1 MVRIVVTWSK
11 RMPRRSKPPG
21 SAKSRLRKTVTQ
33 ARRQRSTTW
42 RRRLSRTLRRETEV
56 ERLTRELSTI
66 AEQQRATAEVLKLI
80 SSPSGDPQS
89 VFANILANAVR
100 ICDAHCGVINRWDGD
115 ALHLV
120 ATHNMPRAFIE
131 LRKQFFHRPHHHS
144 PTGRMLATRSLVH
157 IADLAAD
164 PAYLERNPP
173 TIAAVEAGARTILAV
188 PLWKDTELIGSL
200 FVGRNEVRPFAD
212 KQIEIVENF
221 AAQAVV
227 AIENA
232 QLLHELRETLRQQTA
247 AADVLKII
255 SRSAF
260 NLQAVLDTVVKL
272 AARLCDADQAAL
284 LPNRAYFRAFAT
296 YGGPASFN
304 EAVGKVIFEPG
315 RGSVLG
321 RVAIEA
327 KPLQV
332 ADVLADPEYTLHEA
346 QRKIGYRTC
355 LCVPLLRDGHPIGV
369 VSLMRLTVRPFTD
382 KQIEIVQ
389 NFADQAVVAIE
400 NTRLIAEL
408 RQRTNQ
414 LDCSVAELQRERN
427 NKLMNLEAMA
437 ASISH
442 EVRQPL
448 TSIVANGRAALRFLG
463 HSPPNVEEAQSA
475 LKKIIGDS
483 HRASQVFDNI
493 RALFG
498 KADEGHEPINA
509 NELIRDVVTG
519 FQGDLE
525 QHGITASVK
534 LLEALPKIVAHKGQL
549 HQVLINLIRNA
560 TEAMQADENGHRVL
574 QVSSGRHDD
583 DKIILSIEDSG
594 PGIDPKH
601 AENIFDAFITTKSHG
616 MGLGL
621 ALCRMII
628 ERHSGELSVSPA
640 HPRGSIFHIVLPIF
654 PATR

>member
-1 MVRIVVTWSK
+1 MSK
-11 RMPRRSKPPG
+11 RHTMPVVHRHG
-21 SAKSRLRKTVTQ
+21 SSNASP
-33 ARRQRSTTW
+33 
-42 RRRLSRTLRRETEV
+42 ETEATGL
-56 ERLTRELSTI
+56 RHELHE
-66 AEQQRATAEVLKLI
+66 ALEQQAATAGVLKLI
-80 SSPSGDPQS
+80 SSSFGDPQL
-89 VFANILANAVR
+89 VFANILASAVR
-100 ICDAHCGVINRWDGD
+100 ICDADIGIINRWDGD

-120 ATHNMPRAFIE
+120 ATHNMPQTFIE
-131 LRKQFFHRPHHHS
+131 LREQSPYRPLQYS
-144 PTGRMLATRSLVH
+144 PSGRMLATRSLIH
-157 IADLAAD
+157 IVDLAAD
-164 PAYLERNPP
+164 QAYLERNPP
-173 TIAAVEAGARTILAV
+173 TVAAVEIAGIRTMLAV
-188 PLWKDTELIGSL
+188 PLWKDSELIGSL
-200 FVGRNEVRPFAD
+200 SVGRKEVRPFAD
-212 KQIEIVENF
+212 KQIEIVQNF
-221 AAQAVV
+221 ATQAVV
-227 AIENA
+227 AIQNA
-232 QLLHELRETLRQQTA
+232 QLLHELRETLRQQSA

-260 NLQAVLDTVVKL
+260 NLQAVLDTVVEL
-272 AARLCDADQAAL
+272 AAKLCDADQAAL

-296 YGGPASFN
+296 YGGPASYN

-327 KPLQV
+327 KPVQV

-369 VSLMRLTVRPFTD
+369 ISLMRLTVRPFTD
-382 KQIEIVQ
+382 KQVEIVQ

-414 LDCSVAELQRERN
+414 LDRSVADLQRERN

-448 TSIVANGRAALRFLG
+448 ASIATSGSAGLRFIK
-463 HSPPNVEEAQSA
+463 HMPPNLEEVQLAFNR
-475 LKKIIGDS
+475 IIGDCR
-483 HRASQVFDNI
+483 RASQVFDNI

-498 KADEGHEPINA
+498 KGDEGYEPIGV
-509 NELIRDVVTG
+509 NELIRGVLSTVH
-519 FQGDLE
+519 GDLDD
-525 QHGITASVK
+525 HRIIAGIRLAD
-534 LLEALPKIVAHKGQL
+534 ELPKIIGHKGQL
-549 HQVLINLIRNA
+549 EEVFINLVRNA
-560 TEAMQADENGHRVL
+560 IEAMQTDKNDHRVL
-574 QVSSGRHDD
+574 QVSSWRDGN
-583 DKIILSIEDSG
+583 KIIVAVEDSG

-601 AENIFDAFITTKSHG
+601 AEGIFDAFVTTKSHG

-628 ERHSGELSVSPA
+628 DRHSGELSALPA
-640 HPRGSIFHIVLPIF
+640 HPRGSIFRIALPIL